1 MQELIPVSFVAPQP
15 AKAGRSVAKRRLSVL
30 ALMAALLSGGC
41 AEMTE
46 AQRDTIIGG
55 IAGAATGIMIGTL
68 GGNTAL
74 GAGVGTG
81 AGLLGGYIY
90 SLNHRTGPQ

>member
-1 MQELIPVSFVAPQP
+1 MDDGDLAMQMMRATGRKVITVVSLVAI
-15 AKAGRSVAKRRLSVL
+15 
-30 ALMAALLSGGC
+30 LSGC
-41 AEMTE
+41 ANMTDQE
-46 AQRDTIIGG
+46 KYAIMGG

-81 AGLLGGYIY
+81 AGMLGGYIY
-90 SLNHRTGPQ
+90 SLHH

>member
-1 MQELIPVSFVAPQP
+1 MQKLKPACPITRHPV
-15 AKAGRSVAKRRLSVL
+15 KADQSAAKRRLSVL
-30 ALMAALLSGGC
+30 ALTAALLSSGC

>member
-1 MQELIPVSFVAPQP
+1 MQELAQRTGAACRHGKSKPVF
-15 AKAGRSVAKRRLSVL
+15 RKRLVVVLSTVT
-30 ALMAALLSGGC
+30 LLSTGC
-41 AEMTE
+41 ANMTD
-46 AQRDTIIGG
+46 AQKDTIIGG

-90 SLNHRTGPQ
+90 SLSHH

>member
-1 MQELIPVSFVAPQP
+1 MQELKQHIDTSYQALRL
-15 AKAGRSVAKRRLSVL
+15 RSPSVKRLAMLLSVV
-30 ALMAALLSGGC
+30 AALSAGC
-41 AEMTE
+41 ANMTD
-46 AQRDTIIGG
+46 AQKDTIIGG

-90 SLNHRTGPQ
+90 SLSHH

>member
-1 MQELIPVSFVAPQP
+1 MQELMHPIAAAYRARHGKSSTV
-15 AKAGRSVAKRRLSVL
+15 KRLTVLLS
-30 ALMAALLSGGC
+30 AIALLSTGC
-41 AEMTE
+41 ANMTD

-68 GGNTAL
+68 AGNTAL

-90 SLNHRTGPQ
+90 SLNHRSP

>member
-1 MQELIPVSFVAPQP
+1 MQELMQHIDASHQAQRLGS
-15 AKAGRSVAKRRLSVL
+15 ASAKRLTVLLSAV
-30 ALMAALLSGGC
+30 ALLSAGC
-41 AEMTE
+41 ANMTD
-46 AQRDTIIGG
+46 AQKDTIIGG

-90 SLNHRTGPQ
+90 SLSHH

>member
-1 MQELIPVSFVAPQP
+1 MHHAAAADQPRQRKSSPV
-15 AKAGRSVAKRRLSVL
+15 KRLTVLLSAV
-30 ALMAALLSGGC
+30 ALLSAGC
-41 AEMTE
+41 ANMTD

-68 GGNTAL
+68 AGNTAL

-90 SLNHRTGPQ
+90 SLNHRSP

>member
-1 MQELIPVSFVAPQP
+1 MQELTQCAVATSRQG
-15 AKAGRSVAKRRLSVL
+15 GRRKPTPSRRLFMLLSAV
-30 ALMAALLSGGC
+30 ALLSTGC
-41 AEMTE
+41 AEMTD

-90 SLNHRTGPQ
+90 SLNHH